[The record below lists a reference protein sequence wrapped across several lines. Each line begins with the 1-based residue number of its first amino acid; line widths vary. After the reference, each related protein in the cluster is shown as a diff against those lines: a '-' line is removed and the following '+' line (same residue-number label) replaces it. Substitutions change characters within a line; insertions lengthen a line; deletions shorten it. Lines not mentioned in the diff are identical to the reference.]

1 MEIPLVSIYFDNVY
15 RSPRQYGKIAS
26 FTFDG
31 RNLDCFYILCQH
43 FFLLFAINEQEELQ
57 IKRCIWEVRTTLS
70 CNIGEGYIYVMIPF
84 GLAFLFSLRSLRG
97 WERVA
102 IVRYF

>member
-1 MEIPLVSIYFDNVY
+1 VSIYFDNVY

-57 IKRCIWEVRTTLS
+57 IKRCIWEVRTTSINLNDLRMFHFELN
-70 CNIGEGYIYVMIPF
+70 NICTQK
-84 GLAFLFSLRSLRG
+84 
-97 WERVA
+97 
-102 IVRYF
+102 